1 MSISHKPKA
10 DCCGC
15 NACSE
20 ICPKHCIEMQSDK
33 YGFLYPCVDKSICIE
48 CGACERVCPFPASAH
63 DLNIPQTA
71 YAAWLK
77 DKEICVASS
86 SGGAAY
92 AICSKVL
99 RNGGVVYGCTAD
111 GIDVCHIRVEK
122 IEDLKK
128 LQGSKYVQSDVRE
141 LFSEVRHD
149 LKNWSPVVF
158 IGTPCQVAGLKKF
171 LKNIPDNLLLVDLIC
186 HGTPSLQ
193 MLKDHIAYV
202 APNKCIDNISFRE
215 GNSQFILSLSQKK
228 EKIWRADVWSEP
240 LKDMYYRA
248 FMDGISYRPSCHV
261 CTFARAE
268 RASDITIGDFWG
280 LGEIDSSGNKAHSG
294 ISLILPA
301 TAKGLDFTKGLAEDM
316 ELIERTV
323 AEAVDGN
330 NQLRHPVAATFR
342 TRLFF
347 RLYPYVSFDMA
358 VRIVTLKMFVRC
370 YIKKVLGILGLR

>member
-1 MSISHKPKA
+1 
-10 DCCGC
+10 
-15 NACSE
+15 
-20 ICPKHCIEMQSDK
+20 MQTDK
-33 YGFLYPCVDKSICIE
+33 KGFLYPNVDQSICIE
-48 CGACERVCPFPASAH
+48 CGACERVCPFPASEH
-63 DLNIPQTA
+63 DLNSPHTA

-77 DKEICVASS
+77 DKEICSASS

-92 AICSKVL
+92 AIGSRVL
-99 RNGGVVYGCTAD
+99 EKGGIVYGCAANGVD
-111 GIDVCHIRVEK
+111 IRHIRVEN

-128 LQGSKYVQSDVRE
+128 LQGSKYVQSDVRG
-141 LFSEVRHD
+141 LFSEVRQD
-149 LKNWSPVVF
+149 LKKGCPVVF

-171 LKNIPDNLLLVDLIC
+171 IKNIPDNLLLVDLIC
-186 HGTPSLQ
+186 HGTPSQQ
-193 MLKDHIAYV
+193 MLREHIANV
-202 APNKCIDNISFRE
+202 VPNNRIDNISFRE
-215 GNSQFILSLSQKK
+215 GDSQFILTLSQKK

-268 RASDITIGDFWG
+268 RVSDITIGDFWG

-294 ISLILPA
+294 ISLILPT
-301 TAKGLDFTKGLAEDM
+301 TAKGLDFTKELAEDM

-330 NQLRHPVAATFR
+330 NQLRHPVFASFGA
-342 TRLFF
+342 RLFL
-347 RLYPYVSFDMA
+347 RLYPHVSFDMA

-370 YIKKVLGILGLR
+370 YIKKVLGLLGLR